1 MDGSGIVGT
10 MVASSISPSPPD
22 VSSPRNRLLDRILVV
37 VIAVALG
44 AIGLFGHLF
53 DARAIATS
61 PRAGAAGFP
70 LDDAWIH
77 QVYARSL
84 SEHGRFD
91 YNPGEAELG
100 SSSPLWTVLLA
111 PLHALG
117 EEDGLP
123 KRVRFVGM
131 LSWALLALA
140 AANLARRL
148 FSPAPRTAAAVA
160 ACLVA
165 ARPEFGFAAS
175 SGMEPL
181 LFAALAAF
189 ALERVFAGRPAAAG
203 ILAGLACATRPEGIA
218 IAAVVIGFA
227 ACVPSPT
234 ASRLGGAW
242 RAALGCAPFV
252 LAWSAFCSFVAGRP
266 LPNTYYAKAE
276 SIPFSTTL
284 DQMGTILSR
293 LIHDS
298 VFYRAPTS
306 YLLLVIGIV
315 GILARA
321 GIARGVALLAAP
333 FALIA
338 GVAAS
343 RTLPSIDAF
352 YWSRY
357 SLPAAPFL
365 DLFLAI
371 GIAGALASVI
381 DLSRPTDPKND
392 APADDEEQV
401 ATPTN
406 SRSKTLPQAAETN
419 TAPRSAGLEV
429 PKPILSILLFVL
441 AILPFVSVADG
452 MRSAIERFGKEVA
465 DVDATNVAAARFLS
479 EQSGLGPNDVIAAQD
494 AGAVRYFAPSRVVD
508 ILGLNDHE
516 LVRTFLEDGDVGR
529 YLTQLKPRAFFL
541 LDPDAGAQ
549 PFVPLA
555 RALGLTPLQR
565 FAVPDYSVLGTPT
578 DKGVV
583 LYLRPSR

>member
-1 MDGSGIVGT
+1 MDGFGIVGR
-10 MVASSISPSPPD
+10 MVAPSNLSVPTTDP
-22 VSSPRNRLLDRILVV
+22 SPRNRLLDRILLVA
-37 VIAVALG
+37 IAAALG

-61 PRAGAAGFP
+61 PRAEAAGFP

-84 SEHGRFD
+84 AAHGRFD

-100 SSSPLWTVLLA
+100 SSSPLWSLLLA

-117 EEDGLP
+117 DEAALP
-123 KRVRFVGM
+123 KRVRFAGM

-165 ARPEFGFAAS
+165 ARPEFAFAAG

-203 ILAGLACATRPEGIA
+203 VLAGLACTARPEGIA

-227 ACVPSPT
+227 ACSPSPT
-234 ASRLGGAW
+234 TPRHLAAW
-242 RAALGCAPFV
+242 RAFLGCAPFV

-266 LPNTYYAKAE
+266 LPNTFYAKAE
-276 SIPFSTTL
+276 SIPFSTAL
-284 DQMGTILSR
+284 EQMGAILSR

-306 YLLLVIGIV
+306 YLLLVMGIV

-321 GIARGVALLAAP
+321 GIARGIALLAAP
-333 FALIA
+333 LALIA

-343 RTLPSIDAF
+343 RTLPAVDAF
-352 YWSRY
+352 YWTRY

-365 DLFLAI
+365 DLLLAI

-381 DLSRPTDPKND
+381 DISRPADPKND
-392 APADDEEQV
+392 SPADDEEQV
-401 ATPTN
+401 AAPTN
-406 SRSKTLPQAAETN
+406 SRSKTLPQAAESD

-465 DVDATNVAAARFLS
+465 DVDATNVAAARFLA
-479 EQSGLGPNDVIAAQD
+479 ERADLGANDVIAAQD
-494 AGAVRYFAPSRVVD
+494 AGAVRYFTPCRVVD

-516 LVRTFLEDGDVGR
+516 LVRTFLGNGDVGR
-529 YLTQLKPRAFFL
+529 YLADRQPRAFFL

-549 PFVPLA
+549 PFIPLA
-555 RALGLTPLQR
+555 RALGLSPLQR
-565 FAVPDYSVLGTPT
+565 FAVPDYSVLGTT
-578 DKGVV
+578 LDKGVV
-583 LYLRPSR
+583 LYLRPTR